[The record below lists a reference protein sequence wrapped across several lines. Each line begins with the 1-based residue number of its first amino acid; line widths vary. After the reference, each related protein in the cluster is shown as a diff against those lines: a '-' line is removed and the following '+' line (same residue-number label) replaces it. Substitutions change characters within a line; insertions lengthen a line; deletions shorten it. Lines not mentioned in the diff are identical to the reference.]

1 MTFTNT
7 DSVNKKNSMNLPIVG
22 GGVFPRFGKRQV
34 NEQLFWQM
42 FYQFNPIPYK
52 IKLEIKI

>member
-1 MTFTNT
+1 MNFTNT

-22 GGVFPRFGKRQV
+22 GGVFPRFRNPQV
-34 NEQLFWQM
+34 KVQFYWQM
-42 FYQFNPIPYK
+42 FYQFNPIQYK

>member
-1 MTFTNT
+1 MNFTNI

-22 GGVFPRFGKRQV
+22 PRLQKRQV
-34 NEQLFWQM
+34 NEQVFWQV
-42 FYQFNPIPYK
+42 FYQFNPIRYK